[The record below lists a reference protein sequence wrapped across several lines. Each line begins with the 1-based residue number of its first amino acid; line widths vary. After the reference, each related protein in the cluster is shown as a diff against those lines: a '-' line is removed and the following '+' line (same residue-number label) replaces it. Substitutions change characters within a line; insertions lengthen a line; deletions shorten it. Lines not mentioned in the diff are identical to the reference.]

1 MRLCLSV
8 EVSPSRGATVSRLA
22 GRSVI
27 VTGGGHGIG
36 KAYCHRLAAEGAAV
50 TIAELDAAAADAV
63 CEEIAEAGGT
73 ALAVPADVADE
84 DGVGRVAGR
93 ALAEFGRIDGLVNN
107 AAIFA
112 TVPMSRVG
120 IEELSVAEWDRMM
133 AVNLRGMFLACR
145 AVLPVMRRQGS
156 GRIVNISSGTA
167 LSGSPSRLHYVTSKA
182 GVLGFTRSLAREVG
196 ADGITVNA
204 VAPGSTLSEEDPD
217 DEVVEMRRRRVGARA
232 LARLQLPGDVVGAV
246 VFFLS
251 EDGAFVTGQTL
262 VVDGGAT
269 MH

>member
-1 MRLCLSV
+1 M
-8 EVSPSRGATVSRLA
+8 SRLA
-22 GRSVI
+22 GRCVI

-36 KAYCHRLAAEGAAV
+36 RTYCRRLAAEGAAV
-50 TIAELDAAAADAV
+50 TIAELDPVAANEVRD
-63 CEEIAEAGGT
+63 EITAAGGT
-73 ALAVPADVADE
+73 ALAVPTDIADE
-84 DGVGRVAGR
+84 AGVGRMAER
-93 ALAEFGRIDGLVNN
+93 TLAEFGRIDGLVNN

-120 IEELSVAEWDRMM
+120 IEELSVEEWDRMM
-133 AVNLRGMFLACR
+133 AVNLRVTFLACR
-145 AVLPVMRRQGS
+145 AVLPAMRRQGS

-182 GVLGFTRSLAREVG
+182 GLLGFTRSLAREVG
-196 ADGITVNA
+196 TDGITVNA
-204 VAPGSTLSEEDPD
+204 IAPGSTLSE
-217 DEVVEMRRRRVGARA
+217 DEPGEEVLELRRRRAGDRA
-232 LARLQLPGDVVGAV
+232 LARIQLPGDVVGAV

-251 EDGAFVTGQTL
+251 EDSAFVTGPTL

>member
-1 MRLCLSV
+1 MGRL
-8 EVSPSRGATVSRLA
+8 T
-22 GRSVI
+22 GRCVI

-36 KAYCHRLAAEGAAV
+36 RAYCHRLAAEGAAV
-50 TIAELDAAAADAV
+50 TIAELDAAAAEAV
-63 CEEIAEAGGT
+63 CEEIGDAGGT
-73 ALAVPADVADE
+73 ALAVPTDVADE
-84 DGVGRVAGR
+84 DGVGRMVER
-93 ALAEFGRIDGLVNN
+93 SLAEFGRIDGLVNN

-120 IEELSVAEWDRMM
+120 IGELSVEEWDRMM
-133 AVNLRGMFLACR
+133 AVNLRGTFLTCR
-145 AVLPVMRRQGS
+145 AVLPAMRRQGS

-196 ADGITVNA
+196 PYGITVNA
-204 VAPGSTLSEEDPD
+204 VAPGSTLSEKEPD
-217 DEVVEMRRRRVGARA
+217 ERVLELRRRRVGARA
-232 LARLQLPGDVVGAV
+232 LARVQMPGDVVGAV